1 MKQFFVNPPVPWQ
14 NWQASASTKNW
25 PATVGRAVGGYGR
38 SWRRRVPC
46 PGGGGGGASQRGLV
60 FIVPF
65 PLCCAV
71 LVFMSPGRA
80 SVLGGTFPGGTF
92 LASDD
97 FTKARLVTAL
107 RLYQGHV
114 APTCAKVET
123 FAQVDSG
130 GQSQDML

>member
-1 MKQFFVNPPVPWQ
+1 MAGRGEGGFPARVGAEGVRH
-14 NWQASASTKNW
+14 SAGW
-25 PATVGRAVGGYGR
+25 FLLCR
-38 SWRRRVPC
+38 SRSV
-46 PGGGGGGASQRGLV
+46 
-60 FIVPF
+60 VPF
-65 PLCCAV
+65 SFLCRRAGP
-71 LVFMSPGRA
+71 VF
-80 SVLGGTFPGGTF
+80 LGGTFPGGTF